1 MPRIAYAAAAFVLGA
16 LTLTACAGTSA
27 GGAAGTKIDAERVA
41 SVAEGG
47 GEGGG
52 GDVTGERAFAF
63 MELSLKVT
71 DGCPPLDDTK
81 TGKVLGPDDVPPS
94 PPAPSGDRVPGE
106 AGDRVPLPPGRDSA
120 DPASADAPDA
130 SAARIP
136 DTELL
141 EPVPLAAPEICFA
154 DTFGAHVTTAL
165 KGIGPNA
172 TEVRAA
178 LRRAGYPDG
187 RIVDMEPEGGSP
199 RVRIDLREQDARVAL
214 QVVHTGAG
222 GSVVEAFGAQRAAPL
237 KDVRY
242 VP

>member
-41 SVAEGG
+41 SVAEGAARAVG
-47 GEGGG
+47 
-52 GDVTGERAFAF
+52 VTSPASGRSRSWSCPSRSLTAARRWTTRRPARSSAPTMSRPPPGPLRGPRARR
-63 MELSLKVT
+63 
-71 DGCPPLDDTK
+71 GR
-81 TGKVLGPDDVPPS
+81 GPRA
-94 PPAPSGDRVPGE
+94 PAPRPGLGRPGLGRRARRLGRPHSRHRTPR
-106 AGDRVPLPPGRDSA
+106 AGPPRRARD
-120 DPASADAPDA
+120 
-130 SAARIP
+130 
-136 DTELL
+136 L
-141 EPVPLAAPEICFA
+141 
-154 DTFGAHVTTAL
+154 
-165 KGIGPNA
+165 
-172 TEVRAA
+172 
-178 LRRAGYPDG
+178 LRRHVRRPRHHRPQGHRAERHRGAGRAQAG
-187 RIVDMEPEGGSP
+187 RLPRWADRGHGARRRLP